1 MTTRLDMIG
10 LVCKSI
16 PESLK
21 FYRMLGLEIA
31 DPEPDE
37 PYVECTL
44 PGGIRLSW
52 NDIDMIKQIDPDF
65 VEPVGQR
72 IGLAFL
78 CGSPGA
84 VDALYREILEAGFK
98 GHKEPWDAFWGQHYA
113 QVVDPDGNVVDLFAP
128 LTEPA

>member
-10 LVCKSI
+10 LTCRSI

-44 PGGIRLSW
+44 AGGIRLSW
-52 NDIDMIKQIDPDF
+52 NDVEMIKQIDPDF
-65 VEPVGQR
+65 KEPVGQR

-78 CGSPGA
+78 CDSPGA
-84 VDALYREILEAGFK
+84 VDALFRDITGAGFK
-98 GHKEPWDAFWGQHYA
+98 AHKEPWDAFWGQRYA
-113 QVVDPDGNVVDLFAP
+113 QLQDPDGVPVDLFAA
-128 LTEPA
+128 L